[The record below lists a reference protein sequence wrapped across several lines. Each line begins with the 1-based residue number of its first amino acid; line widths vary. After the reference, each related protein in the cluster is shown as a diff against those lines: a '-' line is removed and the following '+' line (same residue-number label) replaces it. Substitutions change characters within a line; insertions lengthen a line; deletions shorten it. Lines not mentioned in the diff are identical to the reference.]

1 MGATAIYELDT
12 EKDKDH
18 QAIFERS
25 QKVQEVS
32 LQGHRDTIT
41 HLSFT
46 LLNYGT
52 KQQKCWVF
60 YCLR

>member
-32 LQGHRDTIT
+32 PRGHRDGPSSQFYSVERR
-41 HLSFT
+41 LNAAT
-46 LLNYGT
+46 LTYIY
-52 KQQKCWVF
+52 F
-60 YCLR
+60 S